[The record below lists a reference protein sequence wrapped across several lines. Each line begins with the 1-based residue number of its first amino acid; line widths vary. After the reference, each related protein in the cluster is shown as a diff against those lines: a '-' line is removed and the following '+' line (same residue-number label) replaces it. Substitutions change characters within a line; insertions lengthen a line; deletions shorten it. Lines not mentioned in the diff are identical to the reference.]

1 MDTGGEQKKR
11 HAFLA
16 PLYVVKSEHLYAIWI
31 VFVVFFGLI
40 NIWGGFLLGEITS
53 VKEAFDSGVI
63 YTFSISICAPF
74 LAEVLVRQVV
84 LRKMK
89 KNQAFVFYQMITCV
103 INFLWI
109 IILTFLW
116 LGEHK
121 GGILLQVFVGTISV
135 FFAFY
140 MYCVSQ
146 MEQYSSILS

>member
-89 KNQAFVFYQMITCV
+89 KNQAFVFCRRAKR
-103 INFLWI
+103 FSWI
-109 IILTFLW
+109 GANRFSRHRKIQPCIR
-116 LGEHK
+116 
-121 GGILLQVFVGTISV
+121 
-135 FFAFY
+135 
-140 MYCVSQ
+140 
-146 MEQYSSILS
+146 

>member
-89 KNQAFVFYQMITCV
+89 KNQAFVFYQKECK
-103 INFLWI
+103 
-109 IILTFLW
+109 
-116 LGEHK
+116 LGNM
-121 GGILLQVFVGTISV
+121 L
-135 FFAFY
+135 FATALI
-140 MYCVSQ
+140 CGN
-146 MEQYSSILS
+146 